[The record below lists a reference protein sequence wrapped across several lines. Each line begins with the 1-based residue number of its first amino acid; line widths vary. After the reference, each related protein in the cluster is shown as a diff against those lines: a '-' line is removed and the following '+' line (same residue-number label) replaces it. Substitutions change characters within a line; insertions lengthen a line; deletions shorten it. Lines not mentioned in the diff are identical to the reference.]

1 MTKGDKELTGASE
14 ARSDESARPSSAPPS
29 SSSPSRKVYR
39 APSVQK
45 RRSLVHATLVSGG
58 GTGGALAGGAP

>member
-1 MTKGDKELTGASE
+1 MTKGDEELTAEPTSTCEGSPVPPA
-14 ARSDESARPSSAPPS
+14 APSADAGR
-29 SSSPSRKVYR
+29 RKQYR

-58 GTGGALAGGAP
+58 GTAGALAGGAP